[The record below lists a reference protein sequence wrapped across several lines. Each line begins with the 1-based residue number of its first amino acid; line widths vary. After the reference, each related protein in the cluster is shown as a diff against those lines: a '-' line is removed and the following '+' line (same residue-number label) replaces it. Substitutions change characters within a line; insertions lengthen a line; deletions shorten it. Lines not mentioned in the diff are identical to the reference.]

1 MFSRVRIAIRFF
13 FVGLAVG
20 VLLAPRS
27 GEETRRL
34 LREKADSLLNDV
46 LDAASLGTGASSP
59 PPKPAAAPR
68 RDRYRRGRCRPEAV
82 DPRKRWSNAGDVVD
96 SRHRSGRLTPRPPDR
111 PPTDALAAAPA
122 AAPAWRASTGRPD
135 AVARS
140 GAHGRRAARGA
151 WHRRPGDPR
160 GVPRRPASRLRGGR
174 ASPTATTP
182 CPSDR
187 GRRSASRTSS
197 RG

>member
-59 PPKPAAAPR
+59 PPKPAAATA
-68 RDRYRRGRCRPEAV
+68 EA
-82 DPRKRWSNAGDVVD
+82 
-96 SRHRSGRLTPRPPDR
+96 
-111 PPTDALAAAPA
+111 TDTDEGGAAPKRSTRGNGGKT
-122 AAPAWRASTGRPD
+122 RA
-135 AVARS
+135 
-140 GAHGRRAARGA
+140 
-151 WHRRPGDPR
+151 
-160 GVPRRPASRLRGGR
+160 
-174 ASPTATTP
+174 
-182 CPSDR
+182 
-187 GRRSASRTSS
+187 TSS
-197 RG
+197 TAASEAGV